1 MSDLSKEEKN
11 SGLEVSIEKFKTW
24 LQYGVG
30 FYIFFFILLKTW
42 VFLGIPLIDIIPWID
57 FKPVSYILSK
67 GTLSLLSQA
76 MMVSAAIELA
86 YMLFTPGPDEA
97 VEPLIIGIAGS
108 ALYVLSDYNDPLAG
122 STFLTDAAVILLF
135 VLSMSILFYLRY
147 KVKKWFPTE
156 GKAGGKE

>member
-108 ALYVLSDYNDPLAG
+108 ALYVLSDYNE
-122 STFLTDAAVILLF
+122 
-135 VLSMSILFYLRY
+135 SMASL
-147 KVKKWFPTE
+147 
-156 GKAGGKE
+156 